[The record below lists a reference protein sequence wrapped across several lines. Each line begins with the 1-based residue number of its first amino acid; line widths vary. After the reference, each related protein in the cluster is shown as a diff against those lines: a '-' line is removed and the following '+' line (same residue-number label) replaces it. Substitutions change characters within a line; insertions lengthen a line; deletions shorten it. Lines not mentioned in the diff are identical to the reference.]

1 MNRSLKYIVV
11 ANLRE
16 NSYFSLE
23 RRPSLEAALA
33 KVSESVCWV
42 SIYDLV
48 DKFNQ
53 NIYLVGDYLKR
64 KTRDRNVLLIHKE
77 MLHYLPMN
85 LLSEISSS
93 GVLVVGFLGD
103 EEWSLDYSSNYL
115 PYFDVS
121 VVYSD
126 AGFKRYSSKG
136 FDVKR
141 LPIGASFNIKNVSF
155 DKKEDIDVLFIGRPY
170 PPRDE
175 IINFLISNGIK
186 ISIFGSKDW
195 ANLIPKSNYSGYL
208 SNSDYDATLARAK
221 IILGLMEAPSGG
233 AHMNAKIFD
242 ASKVGKL
249 VIATRFKPLY
259 DEYKLIEGK
268 SVVTYSSKNDL
279 LEKIKYY
286 LKNKNE
292 RDKIAFTLKQHMTF
306 RFDYLKL
313 YSDLLIRLNAD
324 FDKKKNKKISASDQ
338 AKKRWRFLSSTNDVK
353 YFKGIDRVL
362 SLNCVKNLPL
372 VINTEYKGKVVKKR
386 GLPFADASSVILPEG
401 VKRPLMLFGFVWCPK
416 RISIPPL
423 AMNSINSFD
432 IKLELI
438 SILDNLFTKLILII
452 RRDEKV

>member
-1 MNRSLKYIVV
+1 MNQSLKYIVV
-11 ANLRE
+11 ANLRV

-33 KVSESVCWV
+33 EISESVVWV

-64 KTRDRNVLLIHKE
+64 KTKNRNVLLIHKE
-77 MLHYLPMN
+77 ILHYLPMN
-85 LLSEISSS
+85 TLSEISKS

-103 EEWSLDYSSNYL
+103 EEWSLDYSAGYL
-115 PYFDVS
+115 PFFDIS

-126 AGFKRYSSKG
+126 VGSIRYSSKG
-136 FDVKR
+136 FDVEK
-141 LPIGASFNIKNVSF
+141 LPIGASFKIKNSSA
-155 DKKEDIDVLFIGRPY
+155 DIKEDIDVLFIGRPY
-170 PPRDE
+170 PPRVE
-175 IINFLISNGIK
+175 IINFLITNGIK

-195 ANLIPKSNYSGYL
+195 ANLIPRSNYSGYL
-208 SNSDYDATLARAK
+208 SNLDYDTTLARAK

-249 VIATRFKPLY
+249 VIATRFQPLY
-259 DEYKLIEGK
+259 DEYKLIEGE

-279 LEKIKYY
+279 LEKINYY

-292 RDKIAFTLKQHMTF
+292 RDKIAFLLKQHMNSK
-306 RFDYLKL
+306 FDYLKL
-313 YSDLLIRLNAD
+313 YSDLLIRLSAK
-324 FDKKKNKKISASDQ
+324 FDTKKNKNIITRDQ
-338 AKKRWRFLSSTNDVK
+338 AKKRWRFLSSRNDVK
-353 YFKGIDRVL
+353 YFEGINRLL
-362 SLNCVKNLPL
+362 SLNCGEKLPL

-386 GLPFADASSVILPEG
+386 VLPFADATSVILPEG
-401 VKRPLMLFGFVWCPK
+401 VKRPPMLFGFVWCPK
-416 RISIPPL
+416 RISIPPI

-432 IKLELI
+432 INLELI
-438 SILDNLFTKLILII
+438 SILDNVFTKLILII
-452 RRDEKV
+452 RGDEKV